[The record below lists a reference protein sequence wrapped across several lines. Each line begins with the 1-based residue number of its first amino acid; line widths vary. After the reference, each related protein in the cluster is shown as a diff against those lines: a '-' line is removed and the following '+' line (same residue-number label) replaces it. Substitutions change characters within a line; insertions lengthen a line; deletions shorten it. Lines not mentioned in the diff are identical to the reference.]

1 MSTHG
6 YFLIRESIPGHWG
19 QSMITSVSV
28 GVSAGRSAYPTPAHA
43 LAQVL
48 ARNAHADF
56 EIQLRADDERAPV
69 EVRAALLKLRD
80 AGVAQARRTYELT
93 ARALARTG
101 LTVEELDALTA
112 DTPYLGTP
120 AVPVLQRLGE
130 DMFALELA
138 VAVQGS

>member
-1 MSTHG
+1 LSTHD

-19 QSMITSVSV
+19 LSFITSVIV

-43 LAQVL
+43 LAQAL
-48 ARNAHADF
+48 ARNPHADF
-56 EIQLRADDERAPV
+56 EIQLRADDEQAPV

-80 AGVAQARRTYELT
+80 AGVAEARRTYELT
-93 ARALARTG
+93 ARELAQTG

-112 DTPYLGTP
+112 GTPDLGTR
-120 AVPVLQRLGE
+120 AVPVLQRLDE

-138 VAVQGS
+138 VVVQGD